1 MKNSSPFPERP
12 GYGAR
17 LKTLFSRRMMLN
29 TSLGGGILFA
39 IFGIIFWGGLN
50 TGMEMTNTL
59 EFCITCHEMEEN
71 VYREYQ
77 KTVHY
82 ANRSG
87 VRAACS
93 DCHVPDPWL
102 HKVKRKIQASKEVW
116 GKIIG
121 TIDTPEKFEEN
132 RLRLAK
138 NVWKAMKE
146 TDSRECRNCH
156 DFTAMNKA
164 NQKPR
169 AQNQHTNALQNGQT
183 CIDCHKGIAH
193 HNIRNLLTDE
203 ELETLEKPDAM
214 LARPNAKLFELK
226 DVAPELAAQKAQ
238 EKADAE
244 AMAAANREAE
254 IKQAAAAMAS
264 KMAKEMAAE
273 MAAAAA
279 SGAAPAEA
287 SGGIDERWDGI
298 DGRKITLFYPGQTS
312 IEWVMNGK
320 DHGGSRPFTKGGD
333 RCFTCHDKE
342 TNKMGP
348 KIVGGKHEKATEPTP
363 IAGKRGA
370 IPVTVKAA
378 HDGENLHMLFQW
390 SDGGIA
396 VAEGERM
403 DAENAIKLAMM
414 VATDEVEFADRAGC
428 WGTCHHDAN
437 GMPHQPE
444 GNEVVKYIK
453 ESRTK
458 IEVKGRRGKKR
469 GGWDKLRGDDEIS
482 AAFEAKKF
490 MDLIRYKS
498 DGTVEDGYILKDRVM
513 DGSIEDISFTAEH
526 VNGLWTVV
534 MTRKLNSGD
543 ADDIAIEAG
552 KLYNFGFAIHDDH
565 TNGRF
570 HHVSVG
576 YKLGLDNPKAELNA
590 VKW

>member
-1 MKNSSPFPERP
+1 MPIPERP

-29 TSLGGGILFA
+29 TSLGGGLLFA

-50 TGMEMTNTL
+50 TSMEMTNTMD
-59 EFCITCHEMEEN
+59 FCISCHEMEEN

-87 VRAACS
+87 VRASCS

-102 HKVKRKIQASKEVW
+102 HKVKRKIQASREVW
-116 GKIIG
+116 GKIVG
-121 TIDTPEKFEEN
+121 TINTPEKFEQE

-138 NVWKAMKE
+138 NVWNAMKE

-156 DFTAMNKA
+156 DFTAMNKD

-169 AQNQHTNALQNGQT
+169 AQNQHANALRDGQT

-203 ELETLEKPDAM
+203 EMERLEAPDAT
-214 LARPNAKLFELK
+214 LARPDAKLFELK

-238 EKADAE
+238 EQAE
-244 AMAAANREAE
+244 AEATAAAEREAE
-254 IKQAAAAMAS
+254 IKQAAVVMAN
-264 KMAKEMAAE
+264 KMAKEMAAQ
-273 MAAAAA
+273 MAADAA
-279 SGAAPAEA
+279 SGAAPAG
-287 SGGIDERWDGI
+287 GGIDERWDAI
-298 DGRKITLFYPGQTS
+298 EGRKITLFYPGQAS
-312 IEWVMNGK
+312 MEWVMNGK
-320 DHGGSRPFTKGGD
+320 DHGGSRPFVKGGD

-342 TNKMGP
+342 TDKMGG
-348 KIVGGKHEKATEPTP
+348 KIVGGKHEKAHEPTP
-363 IAGKRGA
+363 IPGKRGA

-390 SDGGIA
+390 TDGGTP
-396 VAEGERM
+396 VAEGDRM
-403 DAENAIKLAMM
+403 DAKNAVKLAMM
-414 VATDEVEFADRAGC
+414 MATDEVEYADRAGC
-428 WGTCHHDAN
+428 WGTCHHDADA
-437 GMPHQPE
+437 MPHQPE
-444 GNEVVKYIK
+444 GQNVVKYIK
-453 ESRTK
+453 ESRKK

-469 GGWDKLRGDDEIS
+469 GGWDKLRGDDEIQ

-490 MDLIRYKS
+490 MDLIRYQS

-513 DGSIEDISFTAEH
+513 DGNIEDTSFVAESA
-526 VNGLWTVV
+526 NGMWTVV
-534 MTRKLNSGD
+534 MSRKLNSGD

-552 KLYNFGFAIHDDH
+552 TLYNFGFAIHDDY
-565 TNGRF
+565 TKGRY
-570 HHVSVG
+570 HHVSLG
-576 YKLGLDNPKAELNA
+576 YKLGLDDPKAEINA